1 MKKLQLLTTSLF
13 VSALLFTSCTKE
25 FDNPEPR
32 TIPVGTVYTIAQV
45 RALYVPG
52 ETVKI
57 TEDISVYGVVTA
69 DETTGNLYKEAYMQ
83 DATGALYLRF
93 TSSTGLYIGDS
104 IRVNIK
110 GAKIFKYNQMLQLDS
125 LHSDNNI
132 VKIATQ
138 KFRTPEVVTIA
149 DLNADIEG
157 FQGKLIQID
166 NVKFVERNLGLTY
179 ADAENKESISRF
191 LEDLTLDQ
199 VEVRTSGY
207 ANFASDTLP
216 AGNGSFIGICGQ
228 YNADLQLLIR
238 NPNELT
244 LNGAAPIEITKN
256 FDDNSLTSG
265 GWTTQYPI
273 PNIPWTVASFNGNYY
288 GNITNGSGK
297 LVGESWLIS
306 PPFDLSNSLSPV
318 LNFKTATFASNSAL
332 KVMIS
337 TNYDG
342 VSLPATATWTDI
354 TSSFSYS
361 TGGWS
366 WTNSGNFSLTSYIQ
380 PNVYIAFQF
389 IGTAAS
395 WDSWEVD
402 NIKIIK

>member
-1 MKKLQLLTTSLF
+1 MKKLHLIISTILVGT
-13 VSALLFTSCTKE
+13 VLFTSCNKE
-25 FDNPEPR
+25 YIDPESR
-32 TIPVGTVYTIAQV
+32 TIPIGKVLTIAQV

-52 ETVKI
+52 EIVVI
-57 TEDISVYGVVTA
+57 AEDISVYGVVTA

-93 TSSTGLYIGDS
+93 TSSNGLYIGDS

-110 GAKIFKYNQMLQLDS
+110 GAKIYKYNQMLQVDS
-125 LHSDNNI
+125 LHADNNI
-132 VKIATQ
+132 TKIATQ

-157 FQGKLIQID
+157 YQGKLIQID

-179 ADAENKESISRF
+179 ADGVNHVSVSRF
-191 LEDLTLDQ
+191 LEDLSTAQ
-199 VEVRTSGY
+199 IEVRTSGY
-207 ANFASDTLP
+207 ANFANDTLP
-216 AGNGSFIGICGQ
+216 AGNGSFIGISAQ
-228 YNADLQLLIR
+228 YNTGLQLLIR

-244 LNGAAPIEITKN
+244 LNGATPIEINKN

-265 GWTTQYPI
+265 GWTTQYPV
-273 PNIPWTVASFNGNYY
+273 PNNTWTVASFAGNYY
-288 GNITNGSGK
+288 GNITNGSSK

-306 PPFDLSNSLSPV
+306 PSFDLSSSSAPLF
-318 LNFKTATFASNSAL
+318 NFKTATFATNSAL

-342 VSLPATATWTDI
+342 ISMPATATWTDI
-354 TSSFSYS
+354 TSSFTYS
-361 TGGWS
+361 TGSWT
-366 WTNSGNFSLTSYIQ
+366 WTNSGNFSLTAYLQ
-380 PNVYIAFQF
+380 PNVYIAFKF
-389 IGTAAS
+389 TGTASS

-402 NIKIIK
+402 NVKIIK

>member
-1 MKKLQLLTTSLF
+1 MKKLQLLITSLF

-25 FDNPEPR
+25 YDNPEPR

-45 RALYVPG
+45 RTLYVPG
-52 ETVKI
+52 ETVRI

-83 DATGALYLRF
+83 DETGALYLRF

-110 GAKIFKYNQMLQLDS
+110 GAKIYKYNQMLQVDS
-125 LHSDNNI
+125 LHSDNSI

-179 ADAENKESISRF
+179 ADAINKESISRF
-191 LEDLTLDQ
+191 LEDLILDQ

-216 AGNGSFIGICGQ
+216 AGNGSFIGISAQ

-273 PNIPWTVASFNGNYY
+273 PNIAWTVASFAGNYY
-288 GNITNGSGK
+288 GNITNGSSK

-306 PPFDLSNSLSPV
+306 PSFDLSNSSSPV
-318 LNFKTATFASNSAL
+318 LNFKTATFTTNTAL

-361 TGGWS
+361 TGSWS

-380 PNVYIAFQF
+380 PNVYIAFKF
-389 IGTAAS
+389 TGTAVS